1 MRERGAVWL
10 IVLAVVTSAA
20 GIGAMPFSQSATG
33 PDTTEI
39 EGDGAGAM
47 GVQNIQLIEQ
57 QRNVLRYSIEFTG
70 ELKRSY
76 LERSLTRAA
85 DHDRIDASSIRVTK
99 VKSHVATVE
108 VGTDGSEDPKTVSSR
123 MLRAMQ
129 LTSQQNPS
137 SSTSTTSDRSPNAS
151 AGGNG
156 KAKTSE
162 QGETHY
168 QIDFVQGESIKN
180 LRGPEGYYTPDRLI
194 RYAHGST
201 ENPLKRSSNGEF
213 TTNESLAECVQSSA
227 IVVNSTGTARVS
239 FTIDEG
245 CDPVTL
251 TLASY
256 EKPGPV
262 WSPENESEQEFVD
275 ADTRTF
281 EPGGTYT
288 LRVELPPTEDATTST
303 ATSSKTSVTDS
314 RETGTTT
321 ASESEPEAESTSSP
335 APDTATG
342 EEMTRSSTP
351 TTTETTVVVQPQ
363 PTPTLTP
370 TPTPEPPETTT
381 SSAETDPTT
390 STPDT
395 STSGESSDAPS
406 EDEQAQSGDDLPDPS
421 TPEPTTTESAD
432 NDGGSTPT
440 ETPPDDSGDSEPPT
454 ELPTTTDES
463 NDGDDGDDSD
473 DGGDQTPTT
482 EPPETD
488 DGDGSTPTTEPE
500 LPETDEPTTKPTTT
514 TEAPETDEPTTEP
527 PETDEPT
534 TQPPTTTTTTTTT
547 TEPPTT
553 TTTTTTTTEAP
564 ETDEPTTQP
573 PTTEPPET
581 DEPTTEPPETDEPT
595 TQPPTTTTT
604 EPTTTTTTTTTEPP
618 TTTTTEEPPEGA
630 TSAEV
635 LFNDQSLEDA
645 LRVVAES
652 VTLPSDSNGGFLV
665 AYDAANFGEVDRPD
679 DRIGTSRRLSPG
691 TTESVQVDLQFA
703 EASVNERVTVVV
715 VRDSN
720 GNGQYDPGVDTGA
733 LDAEGQIAS
742 DSAEVS
748 IAVGLLPEPPG
759 GGPGDGND
767 TTTTTTTT
775 TSNGSS
781 DENESDDG
789 GILASETAD
798 VAEAESAEQ
807 NTSTSDTAAT
817 NDPAEDSN
825 ETASTPENEGVK
837 ATVTKS
843 PT

>member
-1 MRERGAVWL
+1 
-10 IVLAVVTSAA
+10 
-20 GIGAMPFSQSATG
+20 MPLSQSATG

-70 ELKRSY
+70 ELDRSY

-137 SSTSTTSDRSPNAS
+137 SSASTTSDRSPNAS
-151 AGGNG
+151 TGGNG

-201 ENPLKRSSNGEF
+201 ENPLKRSSNGDF

-281 EPGGTYT
+281 APGGTYT
-288 LRVELPPTEDATTST
+288 LRVDLPAENLTAEVETAETTTESTPSTNEQEESTST
-303 ATSSKTSVTDS
+303 STS
-314 RETGTTT
+314 ETVQPT
-321 ASESEPEAESTSSP
+321 SEPEP
-335 APDTATG
+335 
-342 EEMTRSSTP
+342 
-351 TTTETTVVVQPQ
+351 TETAVVAPN
-363 PTPTLTP
+363 PTPTMTP
-370 TPTPEPPETTT
+370 TPTPEPED
-381 SSAETDPTT
+381 SSGGSVVE
-390 STPDT
+390 TPDT
-395 STSGESSDAPS
+395 STDMATEAETESTTSSTSTPEASQSATTSGS
-406 EDEQAQSGDDLPDPS
+406 EDTSTPEPASLSTNTDEPTEEPSDTPTEEPSSPDTSTP
-421 TPEPTTTESAD
+421 TPEPTTSTTDSIDGEDGEEQTKTDEPTEEPSTETPTLEPTKEPTTDESAEEPTTETPTPTPEPTEEPTTEEPTEEPTTEEPTTTETATPTPTPTPTAT
-432 NDGGSTPT
+432 STPTSTETSTPTPIPT
-440 ETPPDDSGDSEPPT
+440 ETP
-454 ELPTTTDES
+454 
-463 NDGDDGDDSD
+463 
-473 DGGDQTPTT
+473 TPT
-482 EPPETD
+482 P
-488 DGDGSTPTTEPE
+488 
-500 LPETDEPTTKPTTT
+500 
-514 TEAPETDEPTTEP
+514 
-527 PETDEPT
+527 
-534 TQPPTTTTTTTTT
+534 
-547 TEPPTT
+547 
-553 TTTTTTTTEAP
+553 
-564 ETDEPTTQP
+564 
-573 PTTEPPET
+573 
-581 DEPTTEPPETDEPT
+581 
-595 TQPPTTTTT
+595 
-604 EPTTTTTTTTTEPP
+604 
-618 TTTTTEEPPEGA
+618 TTTEEPEGPGA
-630 TSAEV
+630 ASV
-635 LFNDQSLEDA
+635 SFNDQSLEDA
-645 LRVVAES
+645 LRAVAES

-691 TTESVQVDLQFA
+691 TTGSVQVDLQFA

-733 LDAEGQIAS
+733 LDGVGQIAS

-748 IAVGLLPEPPG
+748 IAVGLLPDPPG
-759 GGPGDGND
+759 EGPPGDSGDDNGSD
-767 TTTTTTTT
+767 GGTTTTTTTTTT
-775 TSNGSS
+775 TSDGSGG
-781 DENESDDG
+781 DNESGDGG
-789 GILASETAD
+789 GILSSEATDA
-798 VAEAESAEQ
+798 AEAESAEQ
-807 NTSTSDTAAT
+807 NASATDTT
-817 NDPAEDSN
+817 TTTEPAE
-825 ETASTPENEGVK
+825 STDEEGSAPENGRMK
-837 ATVTKS
+837 TTVTKS